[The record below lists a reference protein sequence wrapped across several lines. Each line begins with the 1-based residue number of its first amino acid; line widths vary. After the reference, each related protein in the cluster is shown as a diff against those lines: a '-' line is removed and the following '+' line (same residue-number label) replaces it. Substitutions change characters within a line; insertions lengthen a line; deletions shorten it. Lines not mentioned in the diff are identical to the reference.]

1 MNKYKVVWL
10 CHFTNDYLN
19 NYFGIEKKELSRWMD
34 SFTNIVIGNEQL
46 EIHIVS
52 PNYWTNKDVVLNR
65 DNVTYHL
72 YKYRHTRIARIGV
85 FEQLLTKE
93 RYIKNKTK
101 KIIDSI
107 NPDVIHLFGSE
118 NMDYSCGIMNYINH
132 QNVVISIQGLVNET
146 LDKQGF
152 PRNLV
157 INYRKTLEKKIN
169 SSFNIFALR
178 PGSPWCKLLKEN
190 YPNITN
196 IKDLVFPTTI
206 PNYNSNIEKRFD
218 LVFWGRICREK
229 GFIDLLEAIYLL
241 KQKGTSLT
249 LLVVGRLEN
258 ASKDEILS
266 KIEKYGLKEQIEFTG
281 FMKDTNTMFK
291 RAQEGRIYILPT
303 HYDGMPGSV
312 REAMHLQ
319 IPVITTPVGSL
330 PNLNKEKECVILS
343 ETGNI
348 EELSDNIARLL
359 NDKELYDTLK
369 KNAKEY
375 ANNHFSNKE
384 ILTQLLDLYKE
395 ISKRNEE

>member
-19 NYFGIEKKELSRWMD
+19 NYFGIEKKELSRWID

-46 EIHIVS
+46 DIHIVA
-52 PNYWTNKDVVLNR
+52 PNYWTHEDLVIKRENI
-65 DNVTYHL
+65 TYHL
-72 YKYRHTRIARIGV
+72 YRYIHTKNVRIGV
-85 FEQLLTKE
+85 LEQLFTKE
-93 RYIKNKTK
+93 RYIKNKIK
-101 KIIDSI
+101 KIIDGI
-107 NPDVIHLFGSE
+107 APDVIHLFGSE
-118 NMDYSCGIMNYINH
+118 NMDYSCGILNYIGNK
-132 QNVVISIQGLVNET
+132 NVVISIQGHINKT
-146 LDKQGF
+146 KDKQAF

-157 INYRKTLEKKIN
+157 INYRKKLERKIN
-169 SSFNIFALR
+169 SSFDTITISTKK
-178 PGSPWCKLLKEN
+178 PTSTYISDN
-190 YPNITN
+190 YPNITC
-196 IKDLVFPTTI
+196 KRTLFFPTTI
-206 PNYNSNIEKRFD
+206 PQYHDNIEKKFD

-229 GFIDLLEAIYLL
+229 GFIDLLDALHIL
-241 KQKGTSLT
+241 KQEGHLVT
-249 LLVVGRLEN
+249 LLVIGKLEN
-258 ASKDEILS
+258 ASKNEIFE
-266 KIEKYGLKEQIEFTG
+266 KIERYGIKEQIEFAG
-281 FMKDTNTMFK
+281 FLKDTDTMFK

-395 ISKRNEE
+395 ISKRNGE

>member
-1 MNKYKVVWL
+1 MGKYKVVWL

-19 NYFGIEKKELSRWMD
+19 NFFGVEKKELSRWID

-46 EIHIVS
+46 DIHIVA
-52 PNYWTNKDVVLNR
+52 PNYWTHEDLVIKRENI
-65 DNVTYHL
+65 TYHL
-72 YKYRHTRIARIGV
+72 YRYIHTKNVRIGV
-85 FEQLLTKE
+85 LEQLFTKE
-93 RYIKNKTK
+93 RYIKNKIK
-101 KIIDSI
+101 KIIDGI
-107 NPDVIHLFGSE
+107 APDVIHLFGSE
-118 NMDYSCGIMNYINH
+118 NMDYSCGILNYIGNK
-132 QNVVISIQGLVNET
+132 NVVISIQGHINKT
-146 LDKQGF
+146 KDKQAF

-157 INYRKTLEKKIN
+157 INYRKKLERKIN
-169 SSFNIFALR
+169 SSFDTITISTKK
-178 PGSPWCKLLKEN
+178 PTSTYISDN
-190 YPNITN
+190 YPNITC
-196 IKDLVFPTTI
+196 KRTLFFPTTI
-206 PNYNSNIEKRFD
+206 PQFHDNIEKKFD

-229 GFIDLLEAIYLL
+229 GFIDLLDALHIL
-241 KQKGTSLT
+241 KQEGHLLT
-249 LLVVGRLEN
+249 LLVIGKLEN
-258 ASKDEILS
+258 ASKNEIFE
-266 KIEKYGLKEQIEFTG
+266 KIERYGIKEQIEFAG
-281 FMKDTNTMFK
+281 FQKDTDTMFK

-395 ISKRNEE
+395 ICKRNGE

>member
-19 NYFGIEKKELSRWMD
+19 NYFGIEKKELSRWID
-34 SFTNIVIGNEQL
+34 SFTNIVIGNKQL
-46 EIHIVS
+46 DIHIVA
-52 PNYWTNKDVVLNR
+52 PNYWTHEDLVIKRENI
-65 DNVTYHL
+65 TYHL
-72 YKYRHTRIARIGV
+72 YRYIHTKNVRIGV
-85 FEQLLTKE
+85 LEQLFTKE
-93 RYIKNKTK
+93 RYIKNKIK
-101 KIIDSI
+101 KIIDGI
-107 NPDVIHLFGSE
+107 APDVIHLFGSE
-118 NMDYSCGIMNYINH
+118 NMDYSCGILNYIGNK
-132 QNVVISIQGLVNET
+132 NVVISIQGHINKT
-146 LDKQGF
+146 KDKQAF

-157 INYRKTLEKKIN
+157 INYRKKLERKIN
-169 SSFNIFALR
+169 SSFDTITISTKK
-178 PGSPWCKLLKEN
+178 PTSTYISDN
-190 YPNITN
+190 YPNITC
-196 IKDLVFPTTI
+196 KRTLFFPTTI
-206 PNYNSNIEKRFD
+206 PQYHDNIEKKFD

-229 GFIDLLEAIYLL
+229 GFIDLLDALHIL
-241 KQKGTSLT
+241 KQEGHLVT
-249 LLVVGRLEN
+249 LLVIGKLEN
-258 ASKDEILS
+258 ASKNEIFE
-266 KIEKYGLKEQIEFTG
+266 KIERYGIKEQIEFAG
-281 FMKDTNTMFK
+281 FLKDTDTMFK

-395 ISKRNEE
+395 ISKRNGE